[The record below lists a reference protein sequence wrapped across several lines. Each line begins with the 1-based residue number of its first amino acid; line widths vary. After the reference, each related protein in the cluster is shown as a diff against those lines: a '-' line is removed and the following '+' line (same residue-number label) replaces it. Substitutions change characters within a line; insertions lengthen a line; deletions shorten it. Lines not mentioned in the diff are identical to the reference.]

1 MSTKLYVGNLSYR
14 TTEDQ
19 LANLFSQAGEVV
31 SSVIIKD
38 RTTYESRGFGFV
50 EMSTAEEAEAAIAQL
65 NGYTLDGRAIVVSP
79 ARERSD
85 APNRSRS
92 GSRPGQGGRSG
103 QRSGHRGGRH
113 ERHFAG
119 RREEKG
125 WWNS

>member
-1 MSTKLYVGNLSYR
+1 MPTKLYVGNLSYR

-50 EMSTAEEAEAAIAQL
+50 EMGTAEEAEAAIAQL
-65 NGYTLDGRAIVVSP
+65 NGYTLDGRVIVVSP
-79 ARERSD
+79 ARERSET
-85 APNRSRS
+85 PNRSRF
-92 GSRPGQGGRSG
+92 GPRAGQGGRSG

-113 ERHFAG
+113 ERHFAS